1 MMALAQSATI
11 DFLSRPE
18 SYGGSASSV
27 EVMRTHISHIFLVA
41 DRVFKLKREVHYPYV
56 DFSTPELRRYYCE
69 AEVAVNRRTA
79 PHLYKGVVAVTQ
91 AEDGSLHLGG
101 DGTPVDWLVE
111 MERFDQDTLFDRLAQ
126 NGLLS
131 RAMMAEL
138 ADVIARFHMN
148 AERRPGIN
156 FGDSL
161 VRTVASDAAAFI
173 EFGDGVF
180 DKDKVANLIDA
191 ENLAIRGKCGDVA
204 AQRQAKGDIR
214 HCHGDLHLR
223 NIFLHEGVPTL
234 FDAIEFNPLFS
245 KIDVLY
251 DLAFLLMDLDHR
263 DMRRF
268 GNCVLNRYLDITKDT
283 AGLACLPLYLC
294 MRATIRAHVT
304 AAAASTV
311 EDAAQGEIIRTE
323 ARAYLDQ
330 AIAYLNPVQPRLI
343 AIGGL
348 SGSGKSRL
356 SRELAHYV
364 GAAPGARIARSDV
377 LRKRLAGVTPLTRLG
392 ADGYTREMTEQT
404 YKAVLN
410 EVQTALASGQCA
422 IADAVFAS
430 PHERRAIA
438 NVAREMNVPFQGV
451 WLEAPPEVM
460 TERAR
465 TRKADA
471 SDADASVIARQ
482 LDYDLGE
489 MEWERLD
496 SSGSRDE
503 TLTKVKAIIGLE

>member
-1 MMALAQSATI
+1 MTFTQSATI

-18 SYGGSASSV
+18 SYGGSVSTV
-27 EVMRTHISHIFLVA
+27 EMIKTHISHIFLVE
-41 DRVFKLKREVHYPYV
+41 DRVFKLKRDVHFPYV
-56 DFSTPELRRYYCE
+56 DFSTPELRRHYCE

-79 PHLYKGVVAVTQ
+79 PQLYKGVVAVTQ

-101 DGTPVDWLVE
+101 AGHPVDWLVE
-111 MERFDQDTLFDRLAQ
+111 MVRFDQETLFDRLAQ
-126 NGLLS
+126 NGQLS
-131 RAMMAEL
+131 RAMMADL
-138 ADVIARFHMN
+138 ADVIARFHTD
-148 AERRPGIN
+148 AERRPGTN
-156 FGDSL
+156 FADSL
-161 VRTVASDAAAFI
+161 ARTVASDAAAFV

-180 DKDKVANLIDA
+180 DKEKVANLIDA
-191 ENLAIRGKCGDVA
+191 ENLAIRGRCGEVA

-283 AGLACLPLYLC
+283 EGLACLPLYLC

-304 AAAASTV
+304 AAAASTIK
-311 EDAAQGEIIRTE
+311 DAVQGEKIRTE
-323 ARAYLDQ
+323 ARAYLDL
-330 AIAYLNPVQPRLI
+330 AIGYLNPPPPRLI
-343 AIGGL
+343 AVGGL

-392 ADGYTREMTEQT
+392 ADGYTKEMTQQT
-404 YKAVLN
+404 YQAVLS
-410 EVQTALASGQCA
+410 EVRTALAGGQSA

-430 PHERRAIA
+430 PDERRAIA
-438 NVAREMNVPFQGV
+438 NVARELNVPFQGI
-451 WLEAPPEVM
+451 WLEAPPEIM

-471 SDADASVIARQ
+471 SDADADVIARQ
-482 LDYDLGE
+482 LSYDLGD
-489 MEWERLD
+489 MEWSRLD
-496 SSGSRDE
+496 SSGSREE
-503 TLTKVKAIIGLE
+503 TLARAMTIVGLK

>member
-1 MMALAQSATI
+1 MAYAQSVTI
-11 DFLSRPE
+11 EFLSRPE
-18 SYGGSASSV
+18 SYGGSVSAV
-27 EVMRTHISHIFLVA
+27 EVIETHISHVFLVG
-41 DRVFKLKREVHYPYV
+41 DRVFKLKRDVHYPYV
-56 DFSTPELRRYYCE
+56 DFSTPELRRHYCE

-79 PHLYKGVVAVTQ
+79 PHMYKGVIAVTQ
-91 AEDGSLHLGG
+91 TEDGALHLGG

-111 MERFDQDTLFDRLAQ
+111 MVRFDQETLFDRLAQ
-126 NGLLS
+126 NNQLS

-138 ADVIARFHMN
+138 ADVIAHFHTQ
-148 AERRPGIN
+148 AEQRPGTN
-156 FGDSL
+156 FGDTL
-161 VRTVASDAAAFI
+161 ARTIASDAAAFV

-180 DKDKVANLIDA
+180 DKEKVVSLIDT
-191 ENLAIRGKCGDVA
+191 ENLAIRGRCGDVA

-223 NIFLHEGVPTL
+223 NIFLHQGVPTL

-268 GNCVLNRYLDITKDT
+268 GNCVLNRYLDITEDT
-283 AGLACLPLYLC
+283 AGLVCLPLYLC
-294 MRATIRAHVT
+294 MRAAIRAHVT
-304 AAAASTV
+304 AAAASTI
-311 EDAAQGEIIRTE
+311 EDVVQGEIVRTE

-330 AIAYLNPVQPRLI
+330 ATEYLNPPPPRLI
-343 AIGGL
+343 AVGGL

-364 GAAPGARIARSDV
+364 GAAPGARIVRSDV

-392 ADGYTREMTEQT
+392 ADGYSREMTEQT
-404 YKAVLN
+404 YQAVLN
-410 EVQTALASGQCA
+410 EVQTALASGHCA

-430 PHERRAIA
+430 PHERLAIA
-438 NVAREMNVPFQGV
+438 NVARELNVPFQGV

-471 SDADASVIARQ
+471 SDADAGVIARQ
-482 LDYDLGE
+482 LNYDLGD
-489 MEWERLD
+489 MEWSRLD
-496 SSGSRDE
+496 SSGSREE
-503 TLTKVKAIIGLE
+503 TLARAMTIIGLE